1 MTGIVAGSP
10 AADLGILWVSE
21 ERPVATSQ
29 TQLDH
34 ATHPK
39 QLVPGLSLFLRDAR
53 KLGPEFQKAL
63 RIANVQVAKNVVKK
77 AQQRASTPAE
87 RAVAKGLEAKP
98 DIIPKIQVNKS
109 RTFVSSSRPNA
120 KRGRA
125 GKARIIDVWFGTEFG
140 GGKHRDAGSDTHRI
154 AHKGRLVRRGGG
166 YTSQFRPHR
175 GTQGYF
181 FYPTVRAEGRNTVEQ
196 YARTIEEVQR
206 KWQRGAL

>member
-1 MTGIVAGSP
+1 MAIN
-10 AADLGILWVSE
+10 
-21 ERPVATSQ
+21 Q

-34 ATHPK
+34 ATHPS
-39 QLVPGLSLFLRDAR
+39 QLVPGLSQFTRDAR

-63 RIANVQVAKNVVKK
+63 RIANVQVARNVVRK

-98 DIIPKIQVNKS
+98 DIIPKIVVNRT

-120 KRGRA
+120 KRGKA
-125 GKARIIDVWFGTEFG
+125 GRARIIDVWFGTEFG
-140 GGKHRDAGSDTHRI
+140 GGKYRNAGSDTHRM

-166 YTSQFRPHR
+166 YTTQFRPHQ
-175 GTQGYF
+175 GTDGYF
-181 FYPTVRAEGRNTVEQ
+181 FYPTVRDEGRNTVAQ